1 MALGKLLVLW
11 PLALISLWQ
20 AALVFVVCDPSG
32 HGCFV
37 ALALTRRSSRTAFGS
52 RLSLF
57 VRLQKRST
65 SWKQQDAHF
74 VERR

>member
-57 VRLQKRST
+57 VGL
-65 SWKQQDAHF
+65 
-74 VERR
+74 